1 MRLLERYV
9 LGELMRVFGILVT
22 ISTLLLV
29 FVGVF
34 GQAKE
39 HDLGYWQILQILPFV
54 LPSLLPYT
62 IPAML
67 LLSACVV
74 YGRMAGD
81 NEIIAARA
89 AGINVMVLLWPSFF
103 LGGSLSVVSLLV
115 SDQVIP
121 WAFSNIERVITL
133 AMEDIF
139 IDRLRAQ
146 SQINMRENG
155 ITITVTGVRDRTLIE
170 PVIRYAPRG
179 QKAFTLQA
187 SEARLS
193 FDLPHQQVW
202 LELWGAHSNLPGQQ
216 QTGYLKYDKIPFPLP
231 QRNRQLRGSNLSV
244 NDLQREI
251 RNATEDRQL
260 ALNEQAVESV
270 FALSTGNLERLNEPE
285 FLKYQYRVAVG
296 RDSELRLSSDL
307 HNRYAMSV
315 SCLFFVLLGSPFAIV
330 MARKQVLTSFLFCFL
345 PILTVYYPITM
356 MTQNL
361 SKIGTLDPSWAV
373 WSANAVMGLFATYFL
388 RRVMHT

>member
-9 LGELMRVFGILVT
+9 LSELLRVFGILVT

-62 IPAML
+62 IPATL

-89 AGINVMVLLWPSFF
+89 AGINVLVLLWPSFF
-103 LGGSLSVVSLLV
+103 LGGTLSVVSLLV

-139 IDRLRAQ
+139 IDRLRTQ

-179 QKAFTLQA
+179 QKAWTLQA

-193 FDLPHQQVW
+193 FDLPRQQVW
-202 LELWGAHSNLPGQQ
+202 LELRGAHSNLPGHQ
-216 QTGYLKYDKIPFPLP
+216 QTGYLKYDRIPFPLP
-231 QRNRQLRGSNLSV
+231 QRSRTLRGSNLSI
-244 NDLQREI
+244 NDLKHEI
-251 RNATEDRQL
+251 QL
-260 ALNEQAVESV
+260 ASADRELALREQAVESV
-270 FALSTGNLERLNEPE
+270 FALSTGNIERLTEPE
-285 FLKYQYRVAVG
+285 FMKYQQRIVVG
-296 RDSELRLSSDL
+296 KDSELRLNSDL
-307 HNRYAMSV
+307 HNRFAMAV
-315 SCLFFVLLGSPFAIV
+315 SCLFFVLLGSPFAII
-330 MARKQVLTSFLFCFL
+330 MARKQVLTSFLFCFA

-361 SKIGTLDPSWAV
+361 SKIGTLDPTWAV
-373 WSANAVMGLFATYFL
+373 WSANAVMGLFAAYFL
-388 RRVMHT
+388 RRVLYH